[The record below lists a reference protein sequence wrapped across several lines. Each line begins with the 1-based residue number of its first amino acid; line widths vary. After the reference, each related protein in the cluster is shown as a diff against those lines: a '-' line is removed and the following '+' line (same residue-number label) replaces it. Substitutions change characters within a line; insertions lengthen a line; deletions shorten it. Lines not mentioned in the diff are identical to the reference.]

1 MKLLD
6 ANPAPRIT
14 GVEELSGRSNY
25 FIGNDPAKWR
35 TNVPTYAK
43 VKYQDVYPGVDL
55 VYYGNQQQL
64 ECDIAESELSTEV
77 PQATKQQ
84 VLAACAKLPLGSN
97 VMVTSSFEPI
107 QGQTDT
113 HVKFLSRGSGH
124 TLFLTPT
131 EAVVTLTKADAHAKR
146 RISGEAKR
154 AEPEMA
160 QAATFSA
167 REVGGVDEGGTCGI
181 ELRREY
187 VLSAPKGTQ
196 GLDKTSP
203 QFEARMTL
211 RGGLARSTQRRV
223 HDD

>member
-14 GVEELSGRSNY
+14 SVEELSGRSNY

-35 TNVPTYAK
+35 N
-43 VKYQDVYPGVDL
+43 
-55 VYYGNQQQL
+55 
-64 ECDIAESELSTEV
+64 
-77 PQATKQQ
+77 
-84 VLAACAKLPLGSN
+84 
-97 VMVTSSFEPI
+97 